1 MKHILVMDDD
11 PVILEFLT
19 RLLERTSYKVSVATD
34 GKEGLKLFRQDG
46 ADLLIVDI
54 FMPKMDGLRVI
65 RQLKEETPDL
75 KIIAISGGQP
85 LMNKDVLVTAQKLG
99 VRHTLKKPFLVDE
112 LLQAIA
118 ELEL

>member
-1 MKHILVMDDD
+1 MKHILVMDDE
-11 PVILEFLT
+11 PNILEFLT
-19 RLLERTSYKVSVATD
+19 RLLVRTSYKVSVATD
-34 GKEGLKLFRQDG
+34 GKEGLKLFRQEG

-65 RQLKEETPDL
+65 RQLKEEAPDL

-85 LMNKDVLVTAQKLG
+85 LMNKDVLATARKLG
-99 VRHTLKKPFLVDE
+99 VQHTLKKPFLVDE